1 MDIQAAK
8 LELVK
13 RILDLDDN
21 KLIQGLLDLIS
32 TEKETESLSTQE
44 KDEILLGLRQLDA
57 GRRISL
63 DDFLKKVS

>member
-1 MDIQAAK
+1 MDTKAAK